1 MRFLTWLLTNAIA
14 LAVAAWL
21 IDGIRFTGT
30 DDTSEK
36 ILPLL
41 VVALILGAVSS
52 FVKPVLQILSIPF
65 IIVTLGL
72 FLLVINALMP
82 MLTGWVADTIGVDFE
97 VTGFW
102 PGGRRR
108 DRDHRRHL
116 GGRQPDRA
124 RRRSDEP
131 APDAADAPTPR
142 PLLRRAWSASAT
154 SAAPRWPTSSSPRG
168 SRRPGSPDGW
178 PSSASGTGD
187 WHVGNPM
194 DARAAA
200 TLTAAGRP
208 LAHRARHWSTTPGSG
223 SIDLVLAMDGSNLA
237 DVGGAGE
244 QDGCSATSIRS
255 NRVARCRTRTAVGT
269 TASRRC

>member
-72 FLLVINALMP
+72 FLLVINALML

-102 PGGRRR
+102 P
-108 DRDHRRHL
+108 
-116 GGRQPDRA
+116 A
-124 RRRSDEP
+124 
-131 APDAADAPTPR
+131 
-142 PLLRRAWSASAT
+142 
-154 SAAPRWPTSSSPRG
+154 
-168 SRRPGSPDGW
+168 
-178 PSSASGTGD
+178 
-187 WHVGNPM
+187 
-194 DARAAA
+194 
-200 TLTAAGRP
+200 
-208 LAHRARHWSTTPGSG
+208 
-223 SIDLVLAMDGSNLA
+223 
-237 DVGGAGE
+237 VGGAIVITVVTWMVDSLIGPE
-244 QDGCSATSIRS
+244 ELR
-255 NRVARCRTRTAVGT
+255 
-269 TASRRC
+269 